1 MNIRLHQNATT
12 TPARRAYIQSSPL
25 SVAALAAALSV
36 SEDPMRRWQ
45 GRDTV
50 ADRSPTAHRWQT
62 TLTPAQAAVGRA
74 RRETRWLPRDEL
86 LVVTRE
92 VINE

>member
-1 MNIRLHQNATT
+1 
-12 TPARRAYIQSSPL
+12 
-25 SVAALAAALSV
+25 
-36 SEDPMRRWQ
+36 MRRGQ